1 MMISASGTLRILVV
15 AMLFAGANAR
25 AQAWEAVTDEAQLRS
40 LFTDT
45 VITTQLNDEV
55 VAVSR
60 YRADGTG
67 EIDAW
72 GGTFPREWKIE
83 NGQACILID
92 SSFRCLNIDRDSDN
106 GNAYRATNPATGE
119 TVTFT
124 VEPGEITSSG
134 SPSPQTGGAGE
145 PSADE
150 IAAKLSDP
158 TAPVMTIGNNL
169 DFLFFDGDLP
179 GAGSE
184 SSIRYVFQTVFP
196 YKKDDNTTYFFR
208 PAIPVMFNE
217 PVPDGQ
223 GGFNSVGTDIAD
235 IGFDLSFGRKL
246 PSGWLY
252 GAGAVGT
259 LPTATDDALGKD
271 KWGLGPEFLLG
282 KLGAW
287 GVVGGLLAH
296 QWDIAGSGDA
306 DINLTSLNYFYAFP
320 LGGGWQVASGPS
332 ITYDHTKDD
341 DKLTLPLGIGIAK
354 TQIIAGRPW
363 KFQLQYWNYVARTDI
378 FAPEHQLRLSFSP
391 VVSAPWNEGR

>member
-1 MMISASGTLRILVV
+1 MRAAALVGF
-15 AMLFAGANAR
+15 FAFLCALGPSANA
-25 AQAWEAVTDEAQLRS
+25 QSWQPVTNEDELRE
-40 LFTDT
+40 LFVDT
-45 VITTQLNDEV
+45 VITTELRDGIT
-55 VAVSR
+55 ATSR

-67 EIDAW
+67 EIEAW
-72 GGTFPREWKIE
+72 GGTFPRAWRIE
-83 NGQACILID
+83 DSRACVQID
-92 SSFRCLNIDRDSDN
+92 GLWRCLDIEKDADAENR
-106 GNAYRATNPATGE
+106 YRATDPLLGE
-119 TVTFT
+119 SAVFI
-124 VEPGEITSSG
+124 VAPGEITNSG
-134 SPSPQTGGAGE
+134 SSNPQTGGAGE

-150 IAAKLSDP
+150 IAAKLADP

-169 DFLFFDGDLP
+169 DFVFFDGDLP
-179 GAGSE
+179 GASDE

-196 YKKDDNTTYFFR
+196 YKKDASTTYFFR
-208 PAIPVMFNE
+208 PAIPIMFNE

-223 GGFNSVGTDIAD
+223 GGFRSVGADLAD

-246 PSGWLY
+246 DSGWLY

-271 KWGLGPEFLLG
+271 RWALGPEFLLG

-287 GVVGGLLAH
+287 GVIGGLVSH
-296 QWDIAGSGDA
+296 QWDFAGSGDA
-306 DINLTSLNYFYAFP
+306 DVNLTSLNYFYAFP
-320 LGGGWQVASGPS
+320 LGGGWQIASGPS

-363 KFQLQYWNYVARTDI
+363 KFQLQYWNYVERSDI
-378 FAPEHQLRLSFSP
+378 FAPEHQLRFSFSP

>member
-1 MMISASGTLRILVV
+1 MINKRLFIVSLGLVFYGSSAS
-15 AMLFAGANAR
+15 
-25 AQAWEAVTDEAQLRS
+25 AQNWEPVTDEAELGA
-40 LFTDT
+40 LFVETE
-45 VITTQLNDEV
+45 ITADLGDGRT
-55 VAVSR
+55 AVSR
-60 YRADGTG
+60 YRADGSG
-67 EIDAW
+67 EVEAW
-72 GGTFPREWKIE
+72 GGVFPRAWKIE
-83 NGQACILID
+83 NGQACIRID
-92 SSFRCLNIDRDSDN
+92 GNYRCLNIEKDADSD
-106 GNAYRATNPATGE
+106 NAYRATDPANGDIAL
-119 TVTFT
+119 FT
-124 VEPGEITSSG
+124 VLAGEITTTGTS
-134 SPSPQTGGAGE
+134 SPQTGGAAE

-169 DFLFFDGDLP
+169 DFVFFDGDLP
-179 GAGSE
+179 GAGDE

-196 YKKDDNTTYFFR
+196 YKKDENTTYFFR
-208 PAIPVMFNE
+208 PAIPIMFNE

-223 GGFNSVGTDIAD
+223 GGFQSVGADLAD

-271 KWGLGPEFLLG
+271 RWALGPEFLLG
-282 KLGAW
+282 KIGAW
-287 GVVGGLLAH
+287 GVIGGLVSH
-296 QWDIAGSGDA
+296 QWDFAGSGNA

-320 LGGGWQVASGPS
+320 LGGGWQIAAGPS
-332 ITYDHTKDD
+332 ITYDHTRDD

-363 KFQLQYWNYVARTDI
+363 KFQLQYWNYVERSDI
-378 FAPEHQLRLSFSP
+378 FAPEHQLRFSFSP

>member
-1 MMISASGTLRILVV
+1 MFARSLRRLVALSMFISAG
-15 AMLFAGANAR
+15 AGA
-25 AQAWEAVTDEAQLRS
+25 QDWQPLTDEAALNE
-40 LFTDT
+40 LFVDT
-45 VITTQLNDEV
+45 VITTQVNDDV
-55 VAVSR
+55 TAVSR

-67 EIDAW
+67 EIEVW
-72 GGTFPREWKIE
+72 GGTFPREWKVE
-83 NGQACILID
+83 KSQACILID
-92 SSFRCLNIDRDSDN
+92 GAWRCLDIEKNVDARN
-106 GNAYRATNPATGE
+106 EYRATNSATGE
-119 TVTFT
+119 TATFT
-124 VEPGEITSSG
+124 VAPGEITSSG
-134 SPSPQTGGAGE
+134 SSNPQAGGAGE

-169 DFLFFDGDLP
+169 DFVFFDGDLP
-179 GAGSE
+179 GASSE
-184 SSIRYVFQTVFP
+184 SSVRYVFQTVFP
-196 YKKDDNTTYFFR
+196 YKKDDSTTYFFR

-223 GGFNSVGTDIAD
+223 GGFESVGTEIAD
-235 IGFDLSFGRKL
+235 IGFDLSFGKKL

-252 GAGAVGT
+252 GAGAAGT
-259 LPTATDDALGKD
+259 IPTATDDALGKD

-306 DINLTSLNYFYAFP
+306 DINVTSLNYFYAFP
-320 LGGGWQVASGPS
+320 LGGGWQIASGPS

-363 KFQLQYWNYVARTDI
+363 KFQLQYWNYVARSDI
-378 FAPEHQLRLSFSP
+378 FAPEHQLRFSFSP